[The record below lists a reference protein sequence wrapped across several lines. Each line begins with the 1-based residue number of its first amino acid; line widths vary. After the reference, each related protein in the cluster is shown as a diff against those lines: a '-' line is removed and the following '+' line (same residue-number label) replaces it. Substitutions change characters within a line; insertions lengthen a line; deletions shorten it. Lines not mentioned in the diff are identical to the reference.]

1 MATTSARTAGLKYG
15 WRSGLEDAIGA
26 QLKALRVRFEYET
39 IRIPFRPTQMRH
51 YSPDFILPNGIIVET
66 KGRFLTA
73 DRQKHLIVKLQ
84 HPDLDIRL
92 LFSNS
97 RQRISK
103 QSATT
108 YALWCETKGFEY
120 ADKSIPLLWINA
132 MPNMKSLAAIA
143 KLKENQ

>member
-1 MATTSARTAGLKYG
+1 
-15 WRSGLEDAIGA
+15 
-26 QLKALRVRFEYET
+26 
-39 IRIPFRPTQMRH
+39 MRH